1 MQAVVAVETGRR
13 NGVPLGIVSDG
24 RRHFRSPSSF
34 ARAAGAR
41 LRVSP
46 RPAPGFAAPR
56 ESGLAL
62 RSQVSCAVLDNLSCR
77 AAESGD
83 PGRAIRAA
91 ELKLELPF
99 DPRTREI
106 ASSDLRSPRARL
118 N

>member
-1 MQAVVAVETGRR
+1 M
-13 NGVPLGIVSDG
+13 
-24 RRHFRSPSSF
+24 
-34 ARAAGAR
+34 
-41 LRVSP
+41 
-46 RPAPGFAAPR
+46 
-56 ESGLAL
+56 
-62 RSQVSCAVLDNLSCR
+62 SCGVLDNLSCR

-83 PGRAIRAA
+83 LGRAIRAA